1 MDNQYYDLFFGI
13 KTTESI
19 YPSTEHKD
27 IESKWVLYR
36 FNSVSSIA
44 YITNSI
50 IILYFTNSFYLIN
63 YLGSIISLLLG
74 IASFFWW
81 ASQRDLIQRIDIA
94 LYSSLIFWP
103 GTIKLCQDNEDIELT
118 ITSIYFVLTGFLLYI
133 FYDNELDTTIMKCRN
148 IECKIN
154 KKIITVL
161 NLIGLIFSISLLI
174 MFKTNEWVFTK
185 SIIVGLTILGFIC
198 KLSDTFRILKPQVCG
213 AGTGWFHLFTA
224 LSLLISWYLLQNIN
238 SHTHLP
244 IDNTLNDIVVL

>member
-1 MDNQYYDLFFGI
+1 MDNQYYDLFFGT
-13 KTTESI
+13 KTAESI
-19 YPSTEHKD
+19 YPSEEKVD
-27 IESKWVLYR
+27 CSNSWILQK
-36 FNSVSSIA
+36 FNSFTSLA
-44 YITNSI
+44 YITNAI
-50 IILYFTNSFYLIN
+50 IIFYFTNKLYLIN
-63 YLGSIISLLLG
+63 YLGAIISLLLG

-81 ASQRDLIQRIDIA
+81 ASKRDLIQRIDIA

-103 GTIKLCQDNEDIELT
+103 GTIILCIMNKEIEMT
-118 ITSIYFVLTGFLLYI
+118 IVSMYFILSSFLVYML
-133 FYDNELDTTIMKCRN
+133 FDNELDTTIMKCRN

-154 KKIITVL
+154 KKFITVL

-244 IDNTLNDIVVL
+244 IDNTLNNIVVL